1 MNRTRLGEHT
11 EDDLS
16 KLQARVRPE
25 GHPDMKNALVVA
37 ATHEIVNKHNDLIL
51 GQMSSGST
59 IATSEATHSHSII
72 ANFKPTI
79 DPKKRTVGPTPYLQS
94 LPIVLGSRVML
105 TINLDVTDM
114 LSNGSL
120 GTLRPSD
127 PGALAALED

>member
-1 MNRTRLGEHT
+1 MSFLNNFLCRQEGDRDYADFLNRTRLGEHT

-59 IATSEATHSHSII
+59 IETSEATHSHSII

-79 DPKKRTVGPTPYLQS
+79 DPKKRTVGKRHTFNLYQS
-94 LPIVLGSRVML
+94 SW
-105 TINLDVTDM
+105 DQ
-114 LSNGSL
+114 
-120 GTLRPSD
+120 
-127 PGALAALED
+127 E